1 MYLNVDVEAFSNILQ
16 MYVVLRKKEKKKKRE
31 EKKNTPLYAMID
43 KKLTVKVVVN
53 WSTSRC
59 SDGGVGDTGRDA
71 TRTQH
76 HATGQLIRD
85 KRTITWL
92 R

>member
-53 WSTSRC
+53 
-59 SDGGVGDTGRDA
+59 
-71 TRTQH
+71 
-76 HATGQLIRD
+76 
-85 KRTITWL
+85 
-92 R
+92 